1 MAKSN
6 LSNYKII
13 PIFLL
18 LVACS
23 SKTNERDQHEK
34 NSDPNFTLPAMIDS
48 EISVKNLLSFVSSAL
63 INRH

>member
-1 MAKSN
+1 MSKSI
-6 LSNYKII
+6 LLKFKII
-13 PIFLL
+13 VFALL

-23 SKTNERDQHEK
+23 SKTTERNQRHK
-34 NSDPNFTLPAMIDS
+34 NDPPNFTLPAMIDS